1 MLGFAIAMILIVLFT
16 IGNGNYVYAVEY
28 TTYTSEK
35 HGIQFEYP
43 FEWELIEKT
52 SRSAEGP
59 GIKITHPDTIP
70 IITINTMVSIPKTL
84 QLEETLELWV
94 EHARNSFET
103 RIIETPSILKIDNQV
118 AGTFVTTDKQKHEQD
133 IPMITSQTWV
143 IPLSNKDYMI
153 IFGTIPENFDN
164 PENIEIRKHFINSIK
179 FLHDTDIKKTTNSV
193 SRFN

>member
-1 MLGFAIAMILIVLFT
+1 MHEIHL
-16 IGNGNYVYAVEY
+16 
-28 TTYTSEK
+28 
-35 HGIQFEYP
+35 
-43 FEWELIEKT
+43 
-52 SRSAEGP
+52 
-59 GIKITHPDTIP
+59 
-70 IITINTMVSIPKTL
+70 
-84 QLEETLELWV
+84 
-94 EHARNSFET
+94 T
-103 RIIETPSILKIDNQV
+103 RVIETPSILKIDNQV